1 MIAISLSEISAPNT
15 WLLLNP
21 IYVKILSFFCVF
33 FGSVLIFVFFFLI
46 KKLHYNDFSAPEGLY
61 SSGGEGDK
69 DYWF

>member
-1 MIAISLSEISAPNT
+1 MVTSKSYLCENSGASSV
-15 WLLLNP
+15 
-21 IYVKILSFFCVF
+21 YF

-61 SSGGEGDK
+61 SSEGGKNK